1 MIENVKAMGM
11 VYLDVRLYQLVN
23 SINEY
28 WLKSFGVFMPR
39 FVKKTKQQN
48 NNKNTNKKKKSQNC
62 FLSFYTFLFYT
73 LCHNARILSL
83 HKSSVHT

>member
-28 WLKSFGVFMPR
+28 WLKSFGCIYAR
-39 FVKKTKQQN
+39 FVKKIKQKTKTK
-48 NNKNTNKKKKSQNC
+48 NKTNKK
-62 FLSFYTFLFYT
+62 
-73 LCHNARILSL
+73 
-83 HKSSVHT
+83 